1 VDDIA
6 REYSFTK
13 EFTNPTAV
21 TQLQIAAGTAMP
33 LVIMRAWITQRTSTT
48 STAVGAQLRRKTA
61 AATVTAAVLNTDIR
75 RLDPGDSGS
84 SVQLGT
90 ALSGYTA
97 SAEGTDGEII
107 VEEGFNIL
115 NGWYYEPQPELRPTV
130 PGGGIIALKL
140 ATAITGTVEVGIQFA
155 EGLSG

>member
-1 VDDIA
+1 VA
-6 REYSFTK
+6 REYTFTK

-33 LVIMRAWITQRTSTT
+33 VVIMRAWITQRTSVT
-48 STAVGAQLRRKTA
+48 STQFGVQLRRKTA
-61 AATVTAAVLNTDIR
+61 AATVSAAANNTDVR
-75 RLDPGDSGS
+75 RLDPGDSAS
-84 SVQLGT
+84 SLQFGT
-90 ALSGYTA
+90 ALSGFTA

-107 VEEGFNIL
+107 VEEGSNIL

-155 EGLSG
+155 EGMTG

>member
-1 VDDIA
+1 LA
-6 REYSFTK
+6 REYTFTK

-33 LVIMRAWITQRTSTT
+33 VVIMRAWITQRTSTT
-48 STAVGAQLRRKTA
+48 STAVGVQLRRKTA

-90 ALSGYTA
+90 AL
-97 SAEGTDGEII
+97 
-107 VEEGFNIL
+107 
-115 NGWYYEPQPELRPTV
+115 YEPQPELRPTV